1 MELTDSFSHR
11 LKKLRLFHNLT
22 QNEVASKVL
31 VSRQA
36 VSNWEND
43 KNLPDLGS
51 IILLCNLYEVSIDD
65 LLNSL

>member
-1 MELTDSFSHR
+1 MELADSFSHR
-11 LKKLRLFHNLT
+11 LKKLRLSHNLT
-22 QNEVASKVL
+22 QNEVASKAL

-43 KNLPDLGS
+43 KNLPDIGS
-51 IILLCNLYEVSIDD
+51 IILLCNLYGISIDY